1 MRVLFAT
8 EKCILSAAKLLT
20 HPKKK
25 SRPSKKYDKGFRGSH
40 VCESCWSFE
49 NSFD

>member
-20 HPKKK
+20 HPKK

-40 VCESCWSFE
+40 VDESFWSFE
-49 NSFD
+49 NCFD